1 MLAQNSIFGHYRVKE
16 LLGNGAMGRVYRAV
30 DTRLDRE
37 VALKVIR
44 EELARSHDY
53 RQRLADEARAAAKID
68 SPYVVRIWEYSTIE
82 DVPYVSMEYIS
93 GRNLLEATRE
103 FDVGRR
109 LALAVHIAEG
119 IQAAHAAGLLHGDL
133 KPDNIKLTPDHCP
146 KILDFGLA
154 KQARENNVDEQGQIC
169 GTLHYLA
176 PEQLMG
182 RPASFRTDLFAFGVI
197 VYQMVSGKL
206 PFPGEHPAA
215 VAYSLLHED
224 PVSLGELCADAPDWL
239 DSLVLRMLAK
249 RPEDRFED
257 AAVVT
262 DQLRSHLGGFSTALD
277 RKIMGR
283 SRSVTV
289 IDLKNQSGDASW
301 DYFCEGFTDDIIS
314 ELKRRTGL
322 VIMALPSTEIPRDMR
337 EVFKR
342 TRSDF
347 VIGGSLMRW
356 QDRFQLRL
364 SVYADEGKQV
374 LAVQKYDEPSSQ
386 LFELLGRVASE
397 ISDVLERE
405 TGVPAVPAESPA
417 PADISAYDY
426 YLQGKSYY
434 QTNRPEALEFAERM
448 FRKAL
453 EVNPDM
459 ALAHSGLA
467 DLYVFKYMA
476 YYDRSEK
483 CIEEARKQAGRALE
497 IEPTL
502 PEGHRSLGR
511 YHMFKGEVGQAKA
524 CFLKAVELNP
534 KYSIGYR
541 TLAWLKYQE
550 RDFTASFD
558 WATRALQLA
567 PTDTETLLLIGQL
580 HTCRR
585 EYTAATA
592 TLQRVLEIAPDYGR
606 AYYNLGQVYMKLGVL
621 DPAIAN
627 FEMACKYQ
635 GDPNCYVDAGWALFL
650 SGDHERARKAF
661 NRSLD
666 SKFFPFIA
674 CYSLGFLERSCGN
687 DSLAQ
692 DHFRAAVDCFKE
704 TDFSCGKNLQMQAYY
719 AMSLA
724 ALGEHEAARRQL
736 DEILIHDDLIG
747 DVLYNVARSYSHL
760 GDHQA
765 ASMYLEQA
773 LQVSPGPSEK
783 EIELDPHFREKR

>member
-1 MLAQNSIFGHYRVKE
+1 M
-16 LLGNGAMGRVYRAV
+16 AV

-44 EELARSHDY
+44 EDLARSEDY
-53 RQRLADEARAAAKID
+53 RQRLAFEAKAAAKID
-68 SPYVVRIWEYSTIE
+68 SPYVVRVWEYSTID
-82 DVPYVSMEYIS
+82 DVPYVSMEYVS
-93 GRNLLEATRE
+93 GQNLLEATRAL
-103 FDVGRR
+103 DVGRK

-119 IQAAHAAGLLHGDL
+119 IQAAHSVRLLHGDL
-133 KPDNIKLTPDHCP
+133 KPDNIKVTPDNCP

-154 KQARENNVDEQGQIC
+154 KQIRENPVDEQGQIC

-182 RPASFRTDLFAFGVI
+182 HPASFRTDLFAFGVI

-206 PFPGEHPAA
+206 PFPGSHPAA

-224 PVSLGELCADAPDWL
+224 PVSLRELCADAPDWL

-262 DQLRSHLGGFSTALD
+262 DQLRGRLGGLATVID
-277 RKIMGR
+277 RKIAGR
-283 SRSVTV
+283 SKSVTV

-301 DYFCEGFTDDIIS
+301 DYFCEGFTDDIIN

-322 VIMALPSTEIPRDMR
+322 VIMAMPSTDIPRDMQ

-347 VIGGSLMRW
+347 VVSGSLMRW

-374 LAVQKYDEPSSQ
+374 LAAQKYDEPSSQ
-386 LFELLGRVASE
+386 LFELLGRAAGE
-397 ISDVLERE
+397 ISTVLERE

-448 FRKAL
+448 FKKAL
-453 EVNPDM
+453 EGNPDM

-467 DLYVFKYMA
+467 DLNVFKYMA
-476 YYDRSEK
+476 YYDRSER
-483 CIEEARKQAGRALE
+483 CIEEARKQAVRALE
-497 IEPTL
+497 IEPAL

-511 YHMFKGEVGQAKA
+511 YYMFKGDVANAKV

-550 RDFTASFD
+550 RDFAASFD

-585 EYTAATA
+585 EYTAATV
-592 TLQRVLEIAPDYGR
+592 TFQRVLEIAPDYGR

-621 DPAIAN
+621 EPAIAN
-627 FEMACKYQ
+627 FQTACKYQ
-635 GDPNCYVDAGWALFL
+635 GDPNCYVDAGWAFFL
-650 SGDHERARKAF
+650 NGDLDRARQAF
-661 NRSLD
+661 NRSLEN
-666 SKFFPFIA
+666 KFFPFIA
-674 CYSLGFLERSCGN
+674 YYGLGFMERSCGHEG
-687 DSLAQ
+687 LAQ
-692 DHFRAAVDCFKE
+692 NHFKSAIECLGV
-704 TDFSCGKNLQMQAYY
+704 TDFSDGENVQLQAYY
-719 AMSLA
+719 ALSLA

-736 DEILIHDDLIG
+736 DEILTCDDLIG

-765 ASMYLEQA
+765 AAMYLEQA
-773 LQVSPGPSEK
+773 LNVSPGPSEK
-783 EIELDPHFREKR
+783 EIALDPHFRKNPY